1 MTFANARY
9 QLAKIALDRVIS
21 SAKSALET
29 TKYTPSK
36 HKEFLKGYYAFHEEL
51 FNIKMHFDFFN
62 YGGRLT
68 KKIIK
73 NSSTLIAYFDM
84 VYECE
89 GMSSEE
95 YNLVKQ
101 LLLLASVKLTKDNS
115 GHVWYLLY
123 DCFGEEEFKK
133 DKVLKE
139 LRECYD
145 VYTSRHTGSKKRFT
159 PEVEQLYDFALK
171 FLDI

>member
-1 MTFANARY
+1 MSVVSVRY
-9 QLAKIALDRVIS
+9 QLAEISLNRVIL

-36 HKEFLKGYYAFHEEL
+36 HKEFLKDYYAFHKNL
-51 FNIKMHFDFFN
+51 FGVKMHFDFFN

-68 KKIIK
+68 KKIIE
-73 NSSTLIAYFDM
+73 NSLTLIAYFDM

-101 LLLLASVKLTKDNS
+101 LLLLASVKLTKANS
-115 GHVWYLLY
+115 GHVWDLLY
-123 DCFGEEEFKK
+123 ECFGKEEIEKE
-133 DKVLKE
+133 KVLKA
-139 LRECYD
+139 LRSSYNT
-145 VYTSRHTGSKKRFT
+145 YTSRYIGSKQRLA
-159 PEVEQLYDFALK
+159 PEVEQLYDLAFK
-171 FLDI
+171 FLVI

>member
-1 MTFANARY
+1 MSVASAFY
-9 QLAKIALDRVIS
+9 QIAKTTLNLVIL
-21 SAKSALET
+21 SAKRALKT

-36 HKEFLKGYYAFHEEL
+36 HKEILKDYYAFHENL
-51 FNIKMHFDFFN
+51 FIIKMHFDFFN

-68 KKIIK
+68 KKFIK

-101 LLLLASVKLTKDNS
+101 LVLLASVKLTKANS
-115 GHVWYLLY
+115 GHVWSLLY
-123 DCFGEEEFKK
+123 KCFGKEEIKK
-133 DKVLKE
+133 DKVLKD
-139 LRECYD
+139 LRSSYNT
-145 VYTSRHTGSKKRFT
+145 YTSRYIGSKERFT
-159 PEVEQLYDFALK
+159 PEVEQLYDFAFK
-171 FLDI
+171 FLVI